1 VLPNDYEPIITEQRW
16 DELLIPLLYLA
27 VDAQDEANIV
37 RDFENL
43 YERVFRDDDEL
54 YDARKVWRNDVTAL
68 RDATPK
74 LLRAVVDAISKD
86 GLEALRANP
95 VYTLAYDAMDIL
107 GVMTQAEVTLGM
119 QGTFSLVAVE
129 TAYDKLT
136 QAGPSSLNWSAYT
149 NRDTDLRAQLSALGH
164 AVPQHS
170 ATIHYLTRLK
180 SWPGEWDAKVAALL
194 GRIPLPTVAQCI
206 MELQAQVQL
215 MRAIHAARGVPR
227 DAARVHQVP
236 QAVKSDT
243 PVMAFTKGDK
253 GDKTKSVGKS
263 DKKKLSCWN
272 CAKPGHA
279 SDDCHGKESTCTT
292 CGEHGYLAEFHESY
306 VRRVRRRAATPT
318 LLLSMPMTMT
328 TISCR
333 GHT

>member
-1 VLPNDYEPIITEQRW
+1 MAGTGLRSGIWPTLRQPQRNDLRLINEPLVLPNDYEPIITEQRW

-27 VDAQDEANIV
+27 VDAQDEVNIV

-136 QAGPSSLNWSAYT
+136 QAGPPSLYWSAYT

-170 ATIHYLTRLK
+170 WVEYY
-180 SWPGEWDAKVAALL
+180 S
-194 GRIPLPTVAQCI
+194 
-206 MELQAQVQL
+206 LQ
-215 MRAIHAARGVPR
+215 
-227 DAARVHQVP
+227 
-236 QAVKSDT
+236 
-243 PVMAFTKGDK
+243 
-253 GDKTKSVGKS
+253 
-263 DKKKLSCWN
+263 
-272 CAKPGHA
+272 
-279 SDDCHGKESTCTT
+279 
-292 CGEHGYLAEFHESY
+292 
-306 VRRVRRRAATPT
+306 
-318 LLLSMPMTMT
+318 
-328 TISCR
+328 
-333 GHT
+333 